1 MAINGNTTVTKEQH
15 LDYLRYLTDL
25 MIQIAV
31 RKNADYTAG
40 SGDPFANF
48 RLTETLGFG
57 SVETGILVRMTDK
70 MARLRC
76 LTEGRTL
83 QVKDETIEDT
93 LLDLANYALI
103 LRSYIYHKGLP
114 VTEAVKLPKSDRE
127 WYEVLREEALWRSQ
141 QQENK

>member
-1 MAINGNTTVTKEQH
+1 MATNGNTTVTTEQH
-15 LDYLRYLTDL
+15 LDYMRYLTDL
-25 MIQIAV
+25 MIQISIK
-31 RKNADYTAG
+31 KNSDYTAG

-48 RLTETLGFG
+48 RLAETLGFS

-76 LTEGRTL
+76 LTEGRRL

-103 LRSYIYHKGLP
+103 LRSYIYHTSRP
-114 VTEAVKLPKSDRE
+114 AS
-127 WYEVLREEALWRSQ
+127 VLTDEERWRQRQGS
-141 QQENK
+141 K